1 MKIICH
7 SCNSENLF
15 LFKNFNNFLNVSSDC
30 QKLNLKSELILCKDC
45 NLLQKNCSKNW
56 NQEKSKI
63 YKNYKMYSQSSNLL
77 EQKVLS
83 NGKFESR
90 SSLILKWVKKK
101 YKINEKGRFLDF
113 GCGIGNTLLT
123 AENFFTN
130 WEIFG
135 YEPKKK
141 NIEDFLK
148 IRNKKRILSK
158 LKSSHKFNLITLIHV
173 LEHITKPKDVLK
185 KISSLLEENGL
196 CVIQVPYFINN
207 PFDLIIYDHCS
218 HFEPSNFFH
227 LCEKTGLSI
236 DSIDNYPIKK
246 ELTIVL
252 KKHKIKDKPLNKILN
267 KKKLITKQINW
278 LGKVLTKMPK
288 KSHCKRGIFGTSIAS
303 AWVSNNINSSIDFY
317 VDEDESRINNTFL
330 KKRIIDSANIPEFSS
345 LYIPLT
351 YEIAKLIKTKIKKKN
366 IRIVTSPVL
375 K

>member
-7 SCNSENLF
+7 NCNSENLF

-56 NQEKSKI
+56 NQEKTKI

-90 SSLILKWVKKK
+90 SSLILKWIKKK
-101 YKINEKGRFLDF
+101 YKINEKGKFLDF

-123 AENFFTN
+123 AETFLSN

-135 YEPKKK
+135 YEPEKK

-158 LKSSHKFNLITLIHV
+158 LKSGHKFNLITLIHV

-185 KISSLLEENGL
+185 KISSLLEINGL
-196 CVIQVPYFINN
+196 CIIQVPYFINN

-246 ELTIVL
+246 ELTIIL
-252 KKHKIKDKPLNKILN
+252 KKHKNKNKPLKKILN
-267 KKKLITKQINW
+267 KKNLITKQINW
-278 LGKVLTKMPK
+278 LEKVLIKMPK
-288 KSHCKRGIFGTSIAS
+288 KSQSKIGIFGTSIAS
-303 AWVSNNINSSIDFY
+303 AWVSNNIKSSIDFY
-317 VDEDESRINNTFL
+317 VDEDKSRINNKFL
-330 KKRIIDSANIPEFSS
+330 KKRIIDSANIPEFSA

-366 IRIVTSPVL
+366 IKIVTSPVL

>member
-1 MKIICH
+1 MKSICH
-7 SCNSENLF
+7 SCDSENLF
-15 LFKNFNNFLNVSSDC
+15 FFNGFNKFFNVSSDC
-30 QKLNLKSELILCKDC
+30 QKLKFKSQLVLCKKC
-45 NLLQKNCSKNW
+45 NLLQKHCTKKWGS
-56 NQEKSKI
+56 EVSEI
-63 YKNYKMYSQSSNLL
+63 FKNYKMYSQSSNLL

-83 NGKFESR
+83 NGNFESR
-90 SSLILKWVKKK
+90 SSLILKWIKKK
-101 YKINEKGRFLDF
+101 YKINKKGRFLDF

-123 AENFFTN
+123 VENFLTN

-135 YEPKKK
+135 YEPEKK

-148 IRNKKRILSK
+148 IKNKKRILSK
-158 LKSSHKFNLITLIHV
+158 LKSGHKFNLITLIHV
-173 LEHITKPKDVLK
+173 LEHITKPKDVLR

-196 CVIQVPYFINN
+196 CIIQVPYFIKN

-252 KKHKIKDKPLNKILN
+252 KKHKNKNKPLKKIPN
-267 KKKLITKQINW
+267 KKNLITKQINW
-278 LGKVLTKMPK
+278 LGEVLIKMPK
-288 KSHCKRGIFGTSIAS
+288 KSQSKIGIFGTSIAS